1 MSNASRSRATA
12 ARYAKLAEN
21 ARDGQARRAYA
32 ELERLWQE
40 MAALA
45 EAFDMRRDGAA
56 RERIYAMVDAVE
68 EHRRKL
74 A

>member
-1 MSNASRSRATA
+1 MSNASRSRAAA
-12 ARYAKLAEN
+12 ARYAKLAET
-21 ARDGQARRAYA
+21 ARDAQTRRSYR

-40 MAALA
+40 MARLA
-45 EAFDMRRDGAA
+45 EAFDMRHDGAA

-68 EHRRKL
+68 EHRRRI